1 MELICTS
8 TRGHGSV
15 ELDQLNKGRQ
25 TVNFTLHVWRVIAV
39 VLRTDRLALRESNLT
54 EDAIFPKICSY
65 NNFTDIYT
73 NTAQRRM
80 NVYTQSGTT
89 YT

>member
-25 TVNFTLHVWRVIAV
+25 TVNFTFAFLACNCCSV
-39 VLRTDRLALRESNLT
+39 VYRQLGVEQVQFDRRCNIS
-54 EDAIFPKICSY
+54 KICSY

-89 YT
+89 